1 MNGAGAG
8 IGRLRGQLATLTLA
22 LREILT
28 VVQNGQSYLRY
39 DIMAASLPRAPDL
52 HLAQQCEIV
61 NGRFRLAASI
71 LDRCAVSVIDVC
83 GGACA
88 LTRLRRRSLFC
99 RSALHGSSAGLGSR
113 SGNSCRWLI

>member
-39 DIMAASLPRAPDL
+39 LTWLLHKRAGEVLP
-52 HLAQQCEIV
+52 
-61 NGRFRLAASI
+61 
-71 LDRCAVSVIDVC
+71 
-83 GGACA
+83 
-88 LTRLRRRSLFC
+88 
-99 RSALHGSSAGLGSR
+99 
-113 SGNSCRWLI
+113 LIEV